1 MTRWKTTVTIFNPE
15 GKTMTENN
23 RDEQPADPML
33 FAAFLRAQRKFG
45 KALKTSD
52 NPHFKSRYA
61 DLAECVEAVIDALH
75 SEGFAFTQF
84 TERDDKGAFVRTVL
98 LHESGELLTLGE
110 FWVPSPKHDPQG
122 FGSALTYARR
132 YSLMSAMG
140 MAPQDDDGSIA
151 SKPKAYA
158 VDETV
163 MADLLSSIGASS
175 DEKSLLKAYTDAFKA
190 TKGDANA
197 QKRIIAAKDA
207 KKTELGVSK

>member
-1 MTRWKTTVTIFNPE
+1 MTDETVIQQRE
-15 GKTMTENN
+15 
-23 RDEQPADPML
+23 DALL
-33 FAAFLRAQRKFG
+33 FASFLRAQRKFG

-75 SEGFAFTQF
+75 SEGFAFTQY

-98 LHESGELLTLGE
+98 LHESGGLLTLGE
-110 FWVPSPKHDPQG
+110 FWVPSPKNDPQG

-132 YSLMSAMG
+132 YSLMTAMG
-140 MAPQDDDGSIA
+140 MAPQDDDGNISA
-151 SKPKAYA
+151 KPLAYV

-163 MADLLSSIGASS
+163 MADLLASIGASS

-207 KKTELGVSK
+207 KKAQLGVTK

>member
-1 MTRWKTTVTIFNPE
+1 
-15 GKTMTENN
+15 MTEMIETPQ
-23 RDEQPADPML
+23 RDDALL
-33 FAAFLRAQRKFG
+33 FGAFLRAQRKFG

-98 LHESGELLTLGE
+98 LHESGDLLTLGE
-110 FWVPSPKHDPQG
+110 FWVPSPKNDPQG

-140 MAPQDDDGSIA
+140 MAPQDDDGNVS
-151 SKPKAYA
+151 SKPQAFA
-158 VDETV
+158 VDETILR
-163 MADLLSSIGASS
+163 DHLSNIGASI
-175 DEKSLLKAYTDAFKA
+175 DETSLLKAYTDAFKA
-190 TKGDANA
+190 TKGDSAA
-197 QKRIIAAKDA
+197 QTRVIVAKDM
-207 KKTELGVSK
+207 KKKELKVSK

>member
-1 MTRWKTTVTIFNPE
+1 
-15 GKTMTENN
+15 MTENESFVEP
-23 RDEQPADPML
+23 REDAQL
-33 FAAFLRAQRKFG
+33 FAAFLRAQRRFG

-84 TERDDKGAFVRTVL
+84 TERDNDGAFVRTVL
-98 LHESGELLTLGE
+98 LHESGGLLTLGE
-110 FWVPSPKHDPQG
+110 FWVPSPKRDPQG

-132 YSLMSAMG
+132 YSLMAAMG

-151 SKPKAYA
+151 ANPKQFA
-158 VDETV
+158 VDETI
-163 MADLLSSIGASS
+163 MADHLANIEASS
-175 DEKSLLKAYTDAFKA
+175 DEKSLLAAYTAGFKA
-190 TKGDANA
+190 TKGDASA

-207 KKTELGVSK
+207 KKATLGVSK

>member
-1 MTRWKTTVTIFNPE
+1 MNDTTEKI
-15 GKTMTENN
+15 
-23 RDEQPADPML
+23 EQREDALL
-33 FAAFLRAQRKFG
+33 FAAFHRAQRKFG

-52 NPHFKSRYA
+52 NPHFRSRYA

-75 SEGFAFTQF
+75 EEGFAFTQF

-98 LHESGELLTLGE
+98 LHQSGGLLTLGE
-110 FWVPSPKHDPQG
+110 FWVPAPKNDPQG

-140 MAPQDDDGSIA
+140 MAPQDDDGNVA

-158 VDETV
+158 VDETI
-163 MADLLSSIGASS
+163 MADHLAEIGAAS
-175 DEKSLLKAYTDAFKA
+175 DEKSLLAAYTAGFKA

-207 KKTELGVSK
+207 KKAELGVAK

>member
-1 MTRWKTTVTIFNPE
+1 MTDETVIQQRE
-15 GKTMTENN
+15 
-23 RDEQPADPML
+23 DALL
-33 FAAFLRAQRKFG
+33 FASFLRAQRKFG

-75 SEGFAFTQF
+75 SEGFAFTQY

-98 LHESGELLTLGE
+98 LHESGGLLTLGE
-110 FWVPSPKHDPQG
+110 FWVPSPKNDPQG

-132 YSLMSAMG
+132 YSLMTAMG
-140 MAPQDDDGSIA
+140 MAPQDDDGNIS
-151 SKPKAYA
+151 SKPLAYV

-207 KKTELGVSK
+207 KKAQLGVTK